1 MSALELQERLP
12 RRRRVSYLTPV
23 PVSYNH
29 MFGILIEGVLFVVAI
44 AAIAALFF
52 FVLKTYTPLGMRIRQ
67 TENRK
72 RIQREAESVCPIH
85 GPHSETELVRLA
97 SGDRICPDCFREAV
111 RDSIA

>member
-1 MSALELQERLP
+1 M
-12 RRRRVSYLTPV
+12 V
-23 PVSYNH
+23 
-29 MFGILIEGVLFVVAI
+29 GILIEGVLFVATI

-52 FVLKTYTPLGMRIRQ
+52 CVLKAYTPLGMRLRQ

-72 RIQREAESVCPIH
+72 RIEREAESVCPIH
-85 GPHSETELVRLA
+85 GPHQEAELVRLA